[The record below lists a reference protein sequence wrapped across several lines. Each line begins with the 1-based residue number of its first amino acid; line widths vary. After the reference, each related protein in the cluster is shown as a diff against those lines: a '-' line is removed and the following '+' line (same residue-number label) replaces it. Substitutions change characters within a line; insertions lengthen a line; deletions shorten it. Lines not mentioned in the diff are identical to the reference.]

1 MQWVQGS
8 GFTWFGRTLR
18 HGRRKQ
24 AVVEFLE
31 TSEIS
36 LWQGLTGKE
45 TTERVWK
52 KPLNSYS
59 FVIMKRERKNPP

>member
-18 HGRRKQ
+18 HGRRK

-36 LWQGLTGKE
+36 LWQGLTCKE

-52 KPLNSYS
+52 KPLTSYS
-59 FVIMKRERKNPP
+59 FVIMKRERKNPPF